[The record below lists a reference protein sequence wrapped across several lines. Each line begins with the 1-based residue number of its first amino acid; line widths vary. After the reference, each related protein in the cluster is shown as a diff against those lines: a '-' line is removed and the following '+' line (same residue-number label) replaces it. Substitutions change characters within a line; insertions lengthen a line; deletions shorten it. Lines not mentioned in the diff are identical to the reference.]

1 MNHTADT
8 SQYKYDIE
16 QLLATGHPIR
26 IKPQGYSM
34 YPLFIPGRDEAVIE
48 PVFAP

>member
-16 QLLATGHPIR
+16 QLLGMGILKEEQKKEKNH
-26 IKPQGYSM
+26 
-34 YPLFIPGRDEAVIE
+34 FIIV
-48 PVFAP
+48 